1 MLGITIL
8 PEYIQ
13 SEGPEALLDRL
24 LERLPLTAVSTSP
37 YLMEEC
43 PGGQGGE
50 REPPADSDKGLARLL
65 ERPLWGKN
73 EVWVNTTPSFEPNL
87 ELYKGL
93 RYQPQKTTDL
103 TRREGAVIDR
113 FIQAAHAR
121 GVKVYFQIQAAIPPG
136 LRVQFGG
143 PVDDDRARLPDGS
156 IPTKRLDKNGSLAS
170 PHIIHYGEALIR
182 DLMTQYPD
190 IDGIRCD
197 WPEYPPYFL
206 ESTFLDFGDHAKA
219 FAESRG
225 IDFESMRKSV
235 GSLYTFLTEQLDQ
248 SAMERFL
255 SSPDSF
261 FDQWPGVKPW
271 LELKTALVSN
281 LLARFKSAV
290 GENKILFPSAF
301 PPPWNHLSGFNY
313 AEAAK
318 TVDAISCKYYTMH
331 WSMMLRNY
339 ADSLTEKNPELSKSL
354 LAECLVKGFD
364 AYSPTP
370 ASSDQFEYPQRDEN
384 HLVDLE
390 SFTRRQTQVESWAGD
405 TPVWPIAHAYG
416 PVKDFQKRAGAVLA
430 ASKNRLWINRYAYLS
445 DEKLEALS
453 QLFHNR

>member
-13 SEGPEALLDRL
+13 SEGPEPLLDRL

-43 PGGQGGE
+43 APENGGE

-65 ERPLWGKN
+65 ERPLWGKS
-73 EVWVNTTPSFEPNL
+73 EVWVSTTPSFEPNL

-93 RYQPQKTTDL
+93 RYQPQKTTEL
-103 TRREGAVIDR
+103 THREGPIIDR
-113 FIQAAHAR
+113 FISAAHAR

-170 PHIIHYGEALIR
+170 PHIVDYGEALIR

-206 ESTFLDFGDHAKA
+206 ESTFLDFGDHAKV

-225 IDFESMRKSV
+225 IDFESMRESV

-248 SAMERFL
+248 TAMKGFL
-255 SSPDSF
+255 SSPESF
-261 FDQWPGVKPW
+261 FDQWPGIKPW

-281 LLARFKSAV
+281 ILTRFKSAV
-290 GENKILFPSAF
+290 GENKTLFPSAF

-313 AEAAK
+313 AEAAR
-318 TVDAISCKYYTMH
+318 TVDAISCKFYTMH
-331 WSMMLRNY
+331 WPMMLRNY
-339 ADSLTEKNPELSKSL
+339 ADSLTEKNPQLSKTL

-370 ASSDQFEYPQRDEN
+370 ANSDEFEYPQPNEN
-384 HLVDLE
+384 HPVDLD

-416 PVKDFQKRAGAVLA
+416 PVDDFQKRAASVLA
-430 ASKNRLWINRYAYLS
+430 VSKNRLWINRYAYMS
-445 DEKLEALS
+445 DEKLEALA
-453 QLFHNR
+453 QVFD